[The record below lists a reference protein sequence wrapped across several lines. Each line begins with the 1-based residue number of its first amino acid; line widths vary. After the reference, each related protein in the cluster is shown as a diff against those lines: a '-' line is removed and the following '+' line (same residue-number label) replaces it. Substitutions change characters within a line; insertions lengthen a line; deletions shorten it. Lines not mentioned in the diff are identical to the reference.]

1 MENQSALQCADCLA
15 VYDGAEADCPVC
27 RAAPGDVVSRQIPPA
42 EESDM
47 NISTRPEQTAPPP
60 APNSPDTTAARDAAA
75 STLIEFPVAGRAPR
89 PQWRKELSERVREI
103 QQRKALEAAREAGET
118 ATDSAAVV
126 SAPAEADGESA
137 AAPQLGL
144 VPTPETPD
152 IDPRVA
158 RALKRIERARRQS
171 AASSAMPA
179 GRGGAARATAA
190 ARVVEERRVTHE
202 TVAPSAQA
210 ETLAHAETVAPPL
223 ESAAAA
229 PAEIVEAQPAAETAE
244 PARTHNLVVVPP
256 PPAPP
261 PTETDAAINE
271 ALNRPRPRRHIPE
284 VADDAL
290 LLRREAEHA
299 PAVPDHASS
308 LSARAPVGRRIAA
321 AVVDLFVVAFASSPF
336 AAVIELTS
344 GEWQDVRVAACLAGI
359 VLTIMFIY
367 QTVAV
372 AFSGRTWG
380 MRLVSL
386 RAVDA
391 RTGLIPTAGQ
401 CARRAIFYMLS
412 LATLGVGLLLALF
425 DREGRAT
432 HDHLSRTVV
441 VAE

>member
-1 MENQSALQCADCLA
+1 MENQSASQCADCLA
-15 VYDGAEADCPVC
+15 VYDGPETDCPVC
-27 RAAPGDVVSRQIPPA
+27 RAGAPADFVSRQIPPA

-47 NISTRPEQTAPPP
+47 NISTRPEQAATPH
-60 APNSPDTTAARDAAA
+60 APNAPDATAARDAAA
-75 STLIEFPVAGRAPR
+75 STLIEFPVAGRGPR
-89 PQWRKELSERVREI
+89 PQWRKDLSERVREI

-118 ATDSAAVV
+118 AETNAAVV
-126 SAPAEADGESA
+126 SAPAAADGESA

-144 VPTPETPD
+144 VPPPEAPK

-158 RALKRIERARRQS
+158 RALEKIERARR
-171 AASSAMPA
+171 ADTATTARP
-179 GRGGAARATAA
+179 AARNGATRAAAA
-190 ARVVEERRVTHE
+190 ARVVEERRVTAE
-202 TVAPSAQA
+202 PVAQA
-210 ETLAHAETVAPPL
+210 ETVAHAETVAPPR
-223 ESAAAA
+223 ESAETA
-229 PAEIVEAQPAAETAE
+229 PAQVVEAQPAEDAAE
-244 PARTHNLVVVPP
+244 PARTHNLVVVPS
-256 PPAPP
+256 PAPP

-290 LLRREAEHA
+290 LLRREAVHA
-299 PAVPDHASS
+299 PAVPDPASS
-308 LSARAPVGRRIAA
+308 LAARAPIARRIVAG
-321 AVVDLFVVAFASSPF
+321 VVDLLVVAFASSPF

-344 GEWQDVRVAACLAGI
+344 GEWHDVRVAGCLAGI

-380 MRLVSL
+380 MRLASL

-441 VAE
+441 VSD